1 MPIRK
6 VTSWLRQGG
15 RKSSERRRFE
25 SALERLSRRDVAD
38 TVSEHDVQ
46 AWMALL
52 ESGGAAPS
60 AAEPKPRTGG
70 R

>member
-6 VTSWLRQGG
+6 MTNWLRQGG
-15 RKSSERRRFE
+15 RKSAERRRFE

-38 TVSEHDVQ
+38 TVSEQDVQ

-52 ESGGAAPS
+52 ESGGSAPS
-60 AAEPKPRTGG
+60 AGDPKPRTST